1 MIRSYLLIY
10 VILFVSTFIHSTLGF
25 GQALIAMPL
34 LAMVVELKSAT
45 PLVAFVLMTIAAVI
59 LLRNWRVVDLSAV
72 WRLVLSSCLGIPV
85 GLFLLKGIPEG
96 LMKAFLSLYN
106 LADRYLKIIDLNRV
120 SGSSRIAY
128 LFGFVAGIVGAAYNT
143 SGLVITIYATLRNWS
158 LGILVILFS
167 LYNLADRYLK
177 IIDLNRVSGSSRIA
191 YLFGFVAGIVGAAY
205 NTSGLVITIYATLRN
220 WSPDRFRSTLQSYFV
235 FTGILIL
242 ASHGLAGLWTPYV
255 LRLYVTALP
264 LVLVAIFLGGKLNRF
279 IPQGQFDGYVNVGL
293 LLMGFLLFR

>member
-96 LMKAFLSLYN
+96 LMKAFL
-106 LADRYLKIIDLNRV
+106 
-120 SGSSRIAY
+120 
-128 LFGFVAGIVGAAYNT
+128 
-143 SGLVITIYATLRNWS
+143 
-158 LGILVILFS
+158 GILVVLFS

-255 LRLYVTALP
+255 LRLYVTTLP